1 MKIRMQMEKIK
12 AVCFGEVLWDVFPNH
27 KKIGGAP
34 LNVALRMNSLG
45 IDTSVI
51 SQIGE
56 DKNGNEIRD
65 YISNSGISVDAV
77 STTSNYPTGE
87 VQVILNERGSASYE
101 IKHPAAWDKIEV
113 SKIKVDITK
122 KSDVFIFGSLVCR
135 DEISRNTLFELL
147 NVATYKVFD
156 INLRPPHYK
165 KEVLKQLLRSS
176 NFVKFNDD
184 ELFEISEMMGS
195 KFNSLEQNIKFIAET
210 FLPNTI
216 CVTKGNHGAVLFH
229 KAKWYYNSGYKIKV
243 KDTVGAGDSF
253 LASLIA
259 KLLQKEDPQIALDF
273 ACAMGA
279 LVAGSSGANPEIN
292 MQQIQNFMFPK

>member
-1 MKIRMQMEKIK
+1 MEKIK
-12 AVCFGEVLWDVFPNH
+12 AVCFGEVLWDVFPND

-45 IDTSVI
+45 IETAVI
-51 SQIGE
+51 SQVGK
-56 DKNGNEIRD
+56 DKNGKEIRD
-65 YISNSGISVDAV
+65 YLKKSGVNVDAISV
-77 STTSNYPTGE
+77 TKNYPTGE
-87 VQVILNERGSASYE
+87 VQVILNEKGAASYE

-113 SKIKVDITK
+113 SEIMGNLTRE
-122 KSDVFIFGSLVCR
+122 SDVFIFGSLVCR

-147 NVATYKVFD
+147 RSATYRVFD

-165 KEVLKQLLRSS
+165 KEVLEQLLRSA
-176 NFVKFNDD
+176 NFIKFNDD

-195 KFNSLEQNIKFIAET
+195 KFNSLEQNIKFISEN

-229 KAKWYYNSGYKIKV
+229 NEKWYYNSGYKIKV

-253 LASLIA
+253 LATLIA
-259 KLLQKEDPQIALDF
+259 NLLQKEEPQAALDF

-279 LVAGSSGANPEIN
+279 LVAGSDGANPEIT
-292 MQQIQNFMFPK
+292 MLQIQDFMFPK